1 MADNEKS
8 QKGEV
13 YIEKDSSSHAWAWV
27 LVTII
32 VLLLLFFIFGGGN
45 LLGGTSN
52 TTNIQAPAGSSSGT
66 GQ

>member
-1 MADNEKS
+1 MTDNEKS

-13 YIEKDSSSHAWAWV
+13 YIERDNSSHPWVWV
-27 LVTII
+27 LLTII

-45 LLGGTSN
+45 LFGGTSN